1 MRFINTELMGCYMRR
16 ASRRDENEKD
26 IVEALRSVGATVYL
40 LDQPCD
46 LLVGYR
52 NQTILME
59 LKNPNSKYGKK
70 GFNEN
75 QKHFAENWKGG
86 PFCLVDS
93 VDAALRML
101 KIMIN

>member
-1 MRFINTELMGCYMRR
+1 MRR

-26 IVEALRSVGATVYL
+26 IVEALRNMGATVYY
-40 LDQPCD
+40 LDEPCD

-59 LKNPNSKYGKK
+59 VKSLNTSYGKK
-70 GFNEN
+70 GFNAN

-93 VDAALRML
+93 IESALRML

>member
-1 MRFINTELMGCYMRR
+1 MGCYMRR
-16 ASRRDENEKD
+16 ASRRDENEKE
-26 IVEALRSVGATVYL
+26 IVEALRAVGATVYL
-40 LDQPCD
+40 LNEPCD
-46 LLVGYR
+46 LLVGYH

-59 LKNPNSKYGKK
+59 LKNPNSQYGKK
-70 GFNEN
+70 GFNAN

-93 VDAALRML
+93 VDSALRML